1 MKMKKYDESTSLT
14 VPVKDPTM
22 TQRKNKKKKKPCNRR
37 KSQNPNHTGKGKK
50 PTPERTTFVEYEFK
64 NSADEQNREDCHDFL
79 SHKYPWW
86 CREKR
91 GTIGW
96 DVAVSTES
104 LRFDG
109 FTREIMK
116 RSKCPFITDPDLW
129 SKNGL

>member
-1 MKMKKYDESTSLT
+1 MKKKKYDESYSLT
-14 VPVKDPTM
+14 IPKKDPSR
-22 TQRKNKKKKKPCNRR
+22 TQRPKRKKPHRQK
-37 KSQNPNHTGKGKK
+37 KSRNPNHTGKVKK